1 MKQYSMVLGADR
13 KKNIT
18 GNYLTVTV
26 TLNHQEYKNHI
37 NSSMLESSQPQ
48 DTVII

>member
-18 GNYLTVTV
+18 GNTVTP
-26 TLNHQEYKNHI
+26 TLDHQEYKNHR
-37 NSSMLESSQPQ
+37 NSSKLESSQPQ